1 MPLWLF
7 WILLGLIAGSLAKF
21 IMPGRDPAGCI
32 FTIVLGVV
40 GAMLGGLIGTQLGW
54 GKIDAGDLD
63 LRSIAIATFGALV
76 VLGIGADS
84 GGGDRRVS
92 SARRSQ
98 IRRSTPTADRPSP
111 TGFAICS
118 GPRAPLN

>member
-40 GAMLGGLIGTQLGW
+40 GAFLGGLIGTRLGW
-54 GKIDAGDLD
+54 GRVDAGDLD
-63 LRSIAIATFGALV
+63 LRSIAIATFGALLL
-76 VLGIGADS
+76 LGVGRLLLRR
-84 GGGDRRVS
+84 DRR
-92 SARRSQ
+92 
-98 IRRSTPTADRPSP
+98 
-111 TGFAICS
+111 
-118 GPRAPLN
+118 